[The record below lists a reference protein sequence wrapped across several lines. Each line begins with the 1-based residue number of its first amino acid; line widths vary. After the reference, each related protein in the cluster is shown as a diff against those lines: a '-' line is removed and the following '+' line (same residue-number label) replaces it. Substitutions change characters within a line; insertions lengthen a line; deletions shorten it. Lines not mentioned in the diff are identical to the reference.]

1 MTLWPIPKVAILT
14 GQSCNPSC
22 KNLYPFAMSDLIPAL
37 IQLSCNYH
45 LLTSSFSA
53 ASTSALSSSS
63 FAGSADDKGA
73 IIIKMPN
80 VTNTTHLLPA
90 AIIADRLV
98 RIRRMTDLFDGRHLG
113 PLIYEFCSPL
123 RRG

>member
-1 MTLWPIPKVAILT
+1 
-14 GQSCNPSC
+14 
-22 KNLYPFAMSDLIPAL
+22 MSDLIPAL

-73 IIIKMPN
+73 IIKMPN
-80 VTNTTHLLPA
+80 VTKITHLVPA
-90 AIIADRLV
+90 AIFADRLV
-98 RIRRMTDLFDGRHLG
+98 RIRRMTDLFEAGTVGASHIRLERVDG
-113 PLIYEFCSPL
+113 
-123 RRG
+123 